1 MPVGREKTKHAKLSN
16 LKRVFF
22 GMVTISKQTYLNFR
36 RLVWGG
42 DLLENCAKNA
52 SDLRGNREKMKKY
65 ENAFFE
71 RNRVLFFWPIS
82 LINPFIYR
90 PRSIKKKRSQIDSFL
105 TGLALAG
112 RPAARN

>member
-16 LKRVFF
+16 LKRVCF
-22 GMVTISKQTYLNFR
+22 GMVIIIKQTHLNFR